1 MESEPNSTGSAPQ
14 AASSRQARGRL
25 AQKLV
30 GLLVRLAQKL
40 VGLLVRLAQ
49 KLVGLLV
56 RLAQKLVGLLVR
68 LAQKLVGQS
77 VQQAQR
83 IKIPLF
89 LSLLAIVVALAVGAL
104 LIWAS
109 GKNPQEAYLALLEGS
124 LFGFESFGKTLEKAT
139 PLVLSGLAVAFAFK
153 AGLFNIGG
161 QGQLIIG
168 ATVAAAVG
176 YGVTWLPAAIH
187 IPMALAVGALAGAA
201 YAGIVG
207 LLKVSTGAHEVI
219 TTIMLNFVAVNL
231 TDWLVSQ
238 DGPWND
244 GNHLF
249 PSTPEIES
257 TAAIGSI
264 SKLPLGFAIAV
275 GVALAVWFALYKT
288 SAGFSLRA
296 VGHNRNAASAAGISV
311 ARIVVVAM
319 FISGLLAALG
329 GAIETLGVVG
339 RYQPGF
345 NANLGFDG
353 ITIALLAR
361 THPIGVVPAALL
373 IGAMNA
379 GANEMQFHSDV
390 SPEIIAIISALILFF
405 VAAPIIIRFL
415 LGRRA
420 ETEHSLEFGSTWGS

>member
-1 MESEPNSTGSAPQ
+1 MESEPNSPGSAPQ
-14 AASSRQARGRL
+14 ADSFRQASEEHRL
-25 AQKLV
+25 GPAS
-30 GLLVRLAQKL
+30 
-40 VGLLVRLAQ
+40 
-49 KLVGLLV
+49 
-56 RLAQKLVGLLVR
+56 
-68 LAQKLVGQS
+68 QS
-77 VQQAQR
+77 FQNVQR
-83 IKIPLF
+83 SVIPLL

-109 GKNPQEAYLALLEGS
+109 GKSPQTAYHALLEGS

-161 QGQLIIG
+161 QGQLVIG

-187 IPMALAVGALAGAA
+187 IPTALAAGALAGAA

-207 LLKVSTGAHEVI
+207 LLKVTTGAHEVI
-219 TTIMLNFVAVNL
+219 TTIMLNFVALNL

-238 DGPWND
+238 DGPWSD
-244 GNHLF
+244 GSLF
-249 PSTPEIES
+249 PRTPKIES

-288 SAGFSLRA
+288 SAGFALRA

-311 ARIVVVAM
+311 ARMVVVAM

-361 THPIGVVPAALL
+361 THPVGVVPAALL
-373 IGAMNA
+373 IGAMQA
-379 GANEMQFHSDV
+379 GANDMQFHSDV
-390 SPEIIAIISALILFF
+390 APEIIDIISALILFF

-420 ETEHSLEFGSTWGS
+420 EAEHSLEFGGTWGS